1 MSDLQKI
8 INELRE
14 KQDALIQ
21 QVNAIPESRMGDM
34 ALFGQR
40 EMPIRAMFYQL
51 VAHDVEHTVHAA
63 KTLRDIG
70 KAPTEAQLILGL
82 LQEAEARLEA
92 LLVGLSDQDID
103 TSVEGEWSIRQVLEH
118 VINAKSNYGTR
129 LTQALE

>member
-14 KQDALIQ
+14 KQDGLIQ
-21 QVNAIPESRMGDM
+21 QLNAIPESRMGDL
-34 ALFGQR
+34 APWGQR
-40 EMPIRAMFYQL
+40 EMLIRAMFYQL

-82 LQEAEARLEA
+82 LQEAAGRLEA

-103 TSVEGEWSIRQVLEH
+103 MSVDGEWSIRQVLEH
-118 VINAKSNYGTR
+118 VINTKSSYSAR
-129 LTQALE
+129 LADALA

>member
-1 MSDLQKI
+1 MSDLQNI
-8 INELRE
+8 IKELRE

-21 QVNAIPESRMGDM
+21 QVNAVPESRMGET

-70 KAPTEAQLILGL
+70 KAATEARLILGL
-82 LQEAEARLEA
+82 LQEAEGRLEA
-92 LLVGLSDQDID
+92 LLVGLSDEDID
-103 TSVEGEWSIRQVLEH
+103 RSVDGEWSIRQVLEH
-118 VINAKSNYGTR
+118 VINTKSNYSAR
-129 LTQALE
+129 LATALE

>member
-103 TSVEGEWSIRQVLEH
+103 TSVDGEWSIRQVLEH
-118 VINAKSNYGTR
+118 VINAKSNYGAR
-129 LTQALE
+129 LAQALE

>member
-1 MSDLQKI
+1 MSDLQNI
-8 INELRE
+8 IKELRE

-21 QVNAIPESRMGDM
+21 QVNAVPESRMGET

-70 KAPTEAQLILGL
+70 KASTEARLILGL
-82 LQEAEARLEA
+82 LQEAEGRLEA
-92 LLVGLSDQDID
+92 LLVGLSDEDID
-103 TSVEGEWSIRQVLEH
+103 RFVDGEWSIRQVLEH
-118 VINAKSNYGTR
+118 VINTKSNYSAR
-129 LTQALE
+129 LATALE